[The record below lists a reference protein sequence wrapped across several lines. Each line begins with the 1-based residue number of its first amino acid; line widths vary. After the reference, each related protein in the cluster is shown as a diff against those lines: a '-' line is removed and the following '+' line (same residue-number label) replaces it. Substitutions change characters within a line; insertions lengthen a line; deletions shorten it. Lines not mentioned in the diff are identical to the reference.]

1 MRDRMPREESAFEA
15 LIEPVQWGRSTY
27 TVIRIPEVL
36 ADAAREAGT
45 RRVEG
50 TIDGA
55 DVNLAITRAP
65 VVDGPFLWAG
75 RSLLRRIGVDAG
87 AVVECR
93 LRPAHEE
100 DVLLPEDVAER
111 LADAGVLQRWEG
123 LPPADRRRRLYP
135 VESAARPETRVRRIA
150 ALVDELAGR
159 G

>member
-1 MRDRMPREESAFEA
+1 MPSEESAFEA

-55 DVNLAITRAP
+55 DVNLAVTRAP

-135 VESAARPETRVRRIA
+135 VESAARP
-150 ALVDELAGR
+150 
-159 G
+159 